1 MNSIILFTFLTLN
14 LDEQRKFVLK
24 KLNEFGIVKSSLTET
39 ITQHVKLLVKSMRN
53 ESSDGLVHLE
63 QIISVSTLRSIWNI
77 VTSSKLD
84 LDDPLVHHIYQGIDK
99 IINSSRLASV
109 FMVIWA
115 RHIINLDGVREMMMK
130 IVDDNIMATTGSNSD
145 LVDVYLYTIE
155 ERGGRTYLK
164 VNVVELFGAWLRF
177 LRLLRRLLLWF
188 REMFNHTCHNKDV
201 HRKA

>member
-1 MNSIILFTFLTLN
+1 MDSIILFTFLTLN

-39 ITQHVKLLVKSMRN
+39 ITQHVKLLAKSMRN

-63 QIISVSTLRSIWNI
+63 QIISVSTLRSIWNS

-84 LDDPLVHHIYQGIDK
+84 LDDPLFHHIYQGIDK

-115 RHIINLDGVREMMMK
+115 RHIINLDGVRDMK
-130 IVDDNIMATTGSNSD
+130 KCWIIMTWLGCEYTDLHQYRHLLRIKTLLAAPSHDLNEKTSKLRDWFLLDTDNV
-145 LVDVYLYTIE
+145 L
-155 ERGGRTYLK
+155 
-164 VNVVELFGAWLRF
+164 AWLWCTLKCCLSEPTRK
-177 LRLLRRLLLWF
+177 
-188 REMFNHTCHNKDV
+188 FNLS
-201 HRKA
+201 R

>member
-1 MNSIILFTFLTLN
+1 MDSIILFTFLTLN

-53 ESSDGLVHLE
+53 ESSDGLIHLE
-63 QIISVSTLRSIWNI
+63 QIISVSTLRSIWNS

-109 FMVIWA
+109 FMVI
-115 RHIINLDGVREMMMK
+115 
-130 IVDDNIMATTGSNSD
+130 
-145 LVDVYLYTIE
+145 
-155 ERGGRTYLK
+155 
-164 VNVVELFGAWLRF
+164 
-177 LRLLRRLLLWF
+177 
-188 REMFNHTCHNKDV
+188 
-201 HRKA
+201 